1 MLFLVP
7 LFSHCFSSVAPLLL
21 LLMQLFLH
29 YCFFHTTFSHVVVPY
44 MLPLFSHC
52 HSSHVAILLTLFFL
66 AQFLS
71 HYTSYTLF
79 LSHFSSHAG
88 DFASLVSC
96 CSFCDAPRYNFA
108 LLLAL
113 QLFFHC
119 HSPCAI
125 FLALLLLPHCHSY
138 DVVLLVSSHILSTC

>member
-29 YCFFHTTFSHVVVPY
+29 YCFFHTTFSHVVIPY

-52 HSSHVAILLTLFFL
+52 HSSHVAILLTLLFL

-108 LLLAL
+108 LLFLHCNSSFIATPL
-113 QLFFHC
+113 VLFFL
-119 HSPCAI
+119 PCCSFHIVIPMMLFFSYHPI
-125 FLALLLLPHCHSY
+125 F
-138 DVVLLVSSHILSTC
+138 